1 MSINVSNIKLKNIFE
16 LSKEAA
22 LNSFY
27 ERMITIPITAIS
39 SLKRELSRTVGEDR
53 SKGIFIRYGWHN
65 GVSDGEIAMTFQWE
79 NELELINTGPKLHK
93 LHGYLDEVKVN
104 DIKYDIEENLKYI
117 NASWLNSFEVDE
129 FLKSGNHSDQP
140 VCHILCGYTSGYLS
154 TVLKKPILVK
164 ETKCG
169 AMGDE
174 KCEVIC
180 MPMEKWSEE
189 LESEYKYYQSTSM
202 VQELDEMTEKY
213 KQQRDTL
220 NKAYEIHRKLVEE
233 LLSKR
238 GLQRIADVL
247 SRTTGL
253 PMFIENE
260 YFEQQ
265 VKGYCSFLFLDGSIP
280 NDLEY
285 MIIDQAAL
293 TSSIVLL
300 NENVKINTEQ
310 NIRRGF
316 LSDVLERRLEKE
328 EIYKIAYFL
337 KFNPNN
343 LFWMLTI
350 ETNIKRS
357 DIHPQIE
364 INEELVQHINSF
376 FTDRNIDTIVTQQ
389 SGKIVMLIDYPSFEE
404 LLMKQSKFIR
414 ELLKHCSRRFSNYN
428 FLAGVSSVVEK
439 IEKAPTLYEET
450 LAALKAK
457 SSRQQIY
464 YFEDLGIESVLFQ
477 IPDESLIDRFVEK
490 QVGELLEVDKNFE
503 LVKTL
508 YAYIENGLN
517 INNTAK
523 AISMSISGLRYRLFK
538 ISEALNIDLDDTK
551 SVFSVYMALNVLKA
565 KGKIKF

>member
-1 MSINVSNIKLKNIFE
+1 
-16 LSKEAA
+16 
-22 LNSFY
+22 
-27 ERMITIPITAIS
+27 
-39 SLKRELSRTVGEDR
+39 
-53 SKGIFIRYGWHN
+53 
-65 GVSDGEIAMTFQWE
+65 
-79 NELELINTGPKLHK
+79 
-93 LHGYLDEVKVN
+93 
-104 DIKYDIEENLKYI
+104 
-117 NASWLNSFEVDE
+117 
-129 FLKSGNHSDQP
+129 
-140 VCHILCGYTSGYLS
+140 
-154 TVLKKPILVK
+154 
-164 ETKCG
+164 
-169 AMGDE
+169 
-174 KCEVIC
+174 
-180 MPMEKWSEE
+180 
-189 LESEYKYYQSTSM
+189 
-202 VQELDEMTEKY
+202 
-213 KQQRDTL
+213 
-220 NKAYEIHRKLVEE
+220 
-233 LLSKR
+233 
-238 GLQRIADVL
+238 
-247 SRTTGL
+247 
-253 PMFIENE
+253 
-260 YFEQQ
+260 
-265 VKGYCSFLFLDGSIP
+265 
-280 NDLEY
+280 
-285 MIIDQAAL
+285 
-293 TSSIVLL
+293 
-300 NENVKINTEQ
+300 INTEQ

-350 ETNIKRS
+350 ETNIKKS

-389 SGKIVMLIDYPSFEE
+389 SGKIIMLIDYPSFEE

-457 SSRQQIY
+457 SSHQQIY

-490 QVGELLEVDKNFE
+490 QVGELLKADKNFE

-523 AISMSISGLRYRLFK
+523 VISMSISGLRYRLFK
-538 ISEALNIDLDDTK
+538 ISETLNIDLDDTK